1 MNKTSVVRENPALV
15 GVPVGKC
22 AVYDWVPAETPSTF
36 QNVEFFEVAFPSQ
49 FDYGLVV
56 SSHPE
61 FPVHSD
67 IDRRP
72 ISHVGMF
79 APILGTPHPG
89 WYLSKQ

>member
-1 MNKTSVVRENPALV
+1 MNRTSVVREDPDLRPL
-15 GVPVGKC
+15 PVGKC
-22 AVYDWVPAETPSTF
+22 AVYDWVPGSTPSTF
-36 QNVEFFEVAFPSQ
+36 QNVEFFEVAFPGQ
-49 FDYGLVV
+49 FDYGLLV

-79 APILGTPHPG
+79 SPILETPDPG
-89 WYLSKQ
+89 WYKTK